1 MNTYPTPTQPQ
12 YQPPMPPPRRRMS
25 GRKRALITIG
35 AIFGVPVV
43 IAFVIA
49 MVAVVATSGPAVHR
63 DTLPG
68 SGTVTFTPEAVQPV
82 NPITAAP
89 VVPQYSIPQQQAI
102 AAARSYL
109 ETEPGFSKAGL
120 ISQLHSKYG
129 NGFSE
134 RLAVFAVAHVKVNWF
149 QQAVYSAK
157 SYMQTEPGWSYSG
170 LVDQLHSPYGAQ
182 FTLRQAEYGAHKV
195 GL

>member
-1 MNTYPTPTQPQ
+1 MNMTQPTTPQ
-12 YQPPMPPPRRRMS
+12 YMPPPTPPQKPRRRHPVLF
-25 GRKRALITIG
+25 ALSMISLI
-35 AIFGVPVV
+35 
-43 IAFVIA
+43 
-49 MVAVVATSGPAVHR
+49 VVAGIVGIAVAAGSHPAVHR

-68 SGTVTFTPEAVQPV
+68 SGTVTFSPEAVQPV

-89 VVPQYSIPQQQAI
+89 AVPQYSIPQQQAI

-134 RLAVFAVAHVKVNWF
+134 KLAVFAVTHVKVNWF
-149 QQAVYSAK
+149 QQAVFSAK